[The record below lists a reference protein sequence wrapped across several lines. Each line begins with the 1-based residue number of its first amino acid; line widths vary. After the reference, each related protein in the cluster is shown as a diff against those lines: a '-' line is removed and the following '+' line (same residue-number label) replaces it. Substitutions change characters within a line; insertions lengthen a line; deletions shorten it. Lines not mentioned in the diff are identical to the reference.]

1 MCCPVA
7 RRARCSRQMC
17 YPSIIARELCRRC
30 PETVIFPHSRCLNRK
45 CYRSKL
51 GRNTQVPSVFS
62 RLLFL
67 KGVKAHAGGL
77 FTNARR
83 ARLRQPEPRR
93 GRARALA
100 PSPYERCQAIF
111 GRLFGRI
118 VCRLH
123 KMGSW
128 VVAGFS
134 DRTPYPT
141 GKRSDGGA
149 VGKVCRGCDE
159 GIFGTFLLRG
169 IGLTVLLQLPN
180 SYPCIRTS

>member
-1 MCCPVA
+1 MDLVVLPDLRVLHTTRNGEVRMHDPKTGLKTVAATLDVYQHDEEGLQSIAIDANCPA
-7 RRARCSRQMC
+7 
-17 YPSIIARELCRRC
+17 
-30 PETVIFPHSRCLNRK
+30 TVIFPQSRCLNRK

-100 PSPYERCQAIF
+100 PSQSNRFVNKPVEFDLRVAFCSRSRQVLRPYRFDE
-111 GRLFGRI
+111 
-118 VCRLH
+118 
-123 KMGSW
+123 
-128 VVAGFS
+128 
-134 DRTPYPT
+134 
-141 GKRSDGGA
+141 DG
-149 VGKVCRGCDE
+149 
-159 GIFGTFLLRG
+159 LW
-169 IGLTVLLQLPN
+169 N
-180 SYPCIRTS
+180 SF